1 MTIGLITACS
11 SIPNLNQSQLRGF
24 STAGQKQPA
33 AKNKTA
39 TPASQGQPLPSC
51 HQFNTVSTPRAA
63 AMTTPKERS
72 ELRTTFS
79 SREKLSC
86 VVWVLMNYALAF
98 EGDRAIGRLAQSTH
112 SQNPVEPLGVQP
124 TDGGTFGYHVVGQQ
138 AITAMSTGICSTKR
152 VTMAAA
158 LTETRG
164 T

>member
-39 TPASQGQPLPSC
+39 PPASQGQPLPSC

-98 EGDRAIGRLAQSTH
+98 EGACRAIGRPS
-112 SQNPVEPLGVQP
+112 
-124 TDGGTFGYHVVGQQ
+124 
-138 AITAMSTGICSTKR
+138 
-152 VTMAAA
+152 
-158 LTETRG
+158 LTYTLHLRNDR
-164 T
+164 